1 MWSPHVPRHVPPRVR
16 HRNDE
21 ADCVPTP
28 APLPL
33 SPSTGLLTYIQTRP
47 RWHTINL
54 KPCWHYFFVTA
65 LKYSLLHFSPEV
77 QSSVQL
83 YNYCFKLKSKNL
95 KSFSQKHF
103 FNWWPFWATKRI
115 LGLYK
120 KMFVLICICDKAPL
134 QSILTLVSLWM
145 KIFFLGFV
153 KIMVLIF
160 YTIYKRHI
168 RRPLTLR
175 LLYFFGI
182 SNILKA
188 LPRYVCLHYYYKP
201 SSQCLQ
207 FFESSLMDTVP
218 LDLYIKHLSDSSF
231 KIQ

>member
-1 MWSPHVPRHVPPRVR
+1 M
-16 HRNDE
+16 
-21 ADCVPTP
+21 T
-28 APLPL
+28 
-33 SPSTGLLTYIQTRP
+33 
-47 RWHTINL
+47 
-54 KPCWHYFFVTA
+54 F
-65 LKYSLLHFSPEV
+65 
-77 QSSVQL
+77 
-83 YNYCFKLKSKNL
+83 
-95 KSFSQKHF
+95 
-103 FNWWPFWATKRI
+103 
-115 LGLYK
+115 LGYK
-120 KMFVLICICDKAPL
+120 KDIGTVQEKFVLICICDKAPL

-168 RRPLTLR
+168 RRPLLTLR